1 MLDIYNWFSD
11 TATFRLAWVA
21 ASATSTT
28 AAITAPALV
37 VAWVRA
43 LFDTAAIITFFH
55 TLII

>member
-11 TATFRLAWVA
+11 TTTLWLAWIA
-21 ASATSTT
+21 ASATSATT
-28 AAITAPALV
+28 AITAPTLV
-37 VAWVRA
+37 VAWVWA